1 MEIFPTV
8 DQLLYSTLTFF
19 ILLFLLAK
27 FAFPPI
33 VKLLE
38 EREEKI
44 KDSID
49 KAEETRREAEK
60 LFDEY
65 KQQMAEARKEAQ
77 NIIEQ
82 GKKLGENMK
91 ADIINKAQNE
101 AVQII
106 DRSKA
111 EIEREKEKVVQ
122 DLQKQFANITID
134 AASKV
139 VNKSLAEK
147 DHLKLI
153 DEYISK
159 VGSVDE
165 G

>member
-101 AVQII
+101 ALQII

-122 DLQKQFANITID
+122 DLQKQFANLTID